1 MEGYASPEAASPG
14 PKRLAQHQSGPDP
27 ARGAAATVDELTFE
41 VLKLHE
47 PRTIDTDY
55 FKQIYNVMK
64 DHGARITIAHKFMKS
79 EAARLKSDITLN
91 ATLAT
96 DNDAKIK
103 EGLAHLEAQ
112 VISNGAATAELRKDV
127 QEAVHGISQQVGA
140 TPTAPPDPDIQSI
153 RSRLK

>member
-1 MEGYASPEAASPG
+1 MGGDASPEAANPG

-47 PRTIDTDY
+47 QRARDEDY
-55 FKQIYNVMK
+55 FKQIYDVMEY
-64 DHGARITIAHKFMKS
+64 HRARITIAHKFTKS
-79 EAARLKSDITLN
+79 EAAQLKSDITLN

-103 EGLAHLEAQ
+103 E
-112 VISNGAATAELRKDV
+112 DW
-127 QEAVHGISQQVGA
+127 
-140 TPTAPPDPDIQSI
+140 PTWKP
-153 RSRLK
+153 R